1 MECAGNGQL
10 VGHSNLKQRIN
21 IFNNVKDENNT
32 LKKEKADA
40 ERLVAQQK
48 KVIERLQANSG
59 ADKEN
64 ACLLAKIDH
73 EERLQVLPF
82 ACGADKRPSGR
93 SLCWIQR
100 AKLAAPRMLP
110 GTYFCPAAVSVHSN

>member
-73 EERLQVLPF
+73 EERLQVLPL

-93 SLCWIQR
+93 SFLDTESQACTSSDVAR
-100 AKLAAPRMLP
+100 HSFLP
-110 GTYFCPAAVSVHSN
+110 CCCFGAC